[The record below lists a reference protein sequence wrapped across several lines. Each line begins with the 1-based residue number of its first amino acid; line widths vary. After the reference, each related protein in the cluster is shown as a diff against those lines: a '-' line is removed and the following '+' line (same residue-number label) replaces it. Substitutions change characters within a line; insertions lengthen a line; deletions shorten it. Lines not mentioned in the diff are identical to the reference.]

1 MYFAFLLE
9 IGTYDFF
16 FGKKMYIVYMHIHIQ
31 GKFPILGSWSNLGPG
46 I

>member
-1 MYFAFLLE
+1 VWDQVV

-31 GKFPILGSWSNLGPG
+31 GKFPILGSWSNLGLG